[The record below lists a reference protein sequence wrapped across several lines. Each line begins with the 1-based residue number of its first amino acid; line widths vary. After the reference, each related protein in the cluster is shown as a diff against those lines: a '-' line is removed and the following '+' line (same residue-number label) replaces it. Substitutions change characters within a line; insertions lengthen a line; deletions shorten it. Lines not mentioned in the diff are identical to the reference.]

1 MIPFKEGVKGR
12 EFFDYLFDRQAL
24 LHYLGE
30 QPKEREIMLLL
41 FELEDLDEWFSVYAP
56 NVVTKAGEEILKIID
71 EILPL
76 NSKFFQLC
84 DDKYCIVFADI
95 DARRGIEFAH
105 ILKALIIER
114 KSCTNLSEVDV
125 MISSGI
131 AVGKVESIIPKVFSA
146 LKMAKKLFS
155 KIYFFD
161 ISDEVFKE
169 QQGKEISYNA
179 LIKDAV
185 QQGKIIPFYQP
196 IYDNKIKK
204 ITKFE
209 CLARLIDNQ
218 NNRVLYPFDFLA
230 QVRRMGFM
238 RSITFSII
246 NHSFK
251 TFAKNNL
258 EFSINITEEDLRDTQ
273 MIDYLRNRSQKY
285 QINPER
291 IIIELLEDIE
301 FDDDDLI
308 INNILILKDMGFKIA
323 VDDFGYANSNFGR
336 LIKMQIDYIKIDGR
350 FIKNM
355 DSNPMS
361 HKIVRSVAEFA
372 KNIGVQCIAEH
383 VHSKATQNL
392 AQKLGIEFS
401 QGYFI
406 GEAISNPL
414 SKAKS

>member
-1 MIPFKEGVKGR
+1 MISLKQQVKSR

-24 LHYLGE
+24 LHYLSE
-30 QPKEREIMLLL
+30 LPRDKEVMILL
-41 FELEDLDEWFSVYAP
+41 FELEDLDEWFSIYSP
-56 NVVTKAGEEILKIID
+56 NVVCKTGEEILTIIN

-76 NSKFFQLC
+76 EAKFFQIS
-84 DDKYCIVFADI
+84 DDKYCILFANT

-105 ILKALIIER
+105 ILKTLIIER

-125 MISSGI
+125 MISSGLVI
-131 AVGKVESIIPKVFSA
+131 GSVDIVIPKAFSA
-146 LKMAKKLFS
+146 IKQAKKLFS
-155 KIYFFD
+155 KIYFLD
-161 ISDEVFKE
+161 VSDEVFKE
-169 QQGKEISYNA
+169 QQGKEIAYNA

-196 IYDNKIKK
+196 IYDNKLQK

-209 CLARLIDNQ
+209 CLARLLDSQ
-218 NNRVLYPFDFLA
+218 NNRVLYPFDFLE

-238 RSITFSII
+238 RSITYSII
-246 NHSFK
+246 NNSFQ
-251 TFAKNNL
+251 TFSSNDL
-258 EFSINITEEDLRDTQ
+258 EFSINITEEDIRDTQ
-273 MIDYLRNRSQKY
+273 MIDYIRNRCQKY
-285 QINPER
+285 KINPSR
-291 IIIELLEDIE
+291 IIIEILEDIE

-308 INNILILKDMGFKIA
+308 VNNILILKDMGFKIA

-355 DSNPMS
+355 DSNPIS
-361 HKIVRSVAEFA
+361 YKIVRSVTEFA

-383 VHSKATQNL
+383 VHSKTTQNL
-392 AQKLGIEFS
+392 AKKLGIEFS

-406 GEAISNPL
+406 GEAVSHPSIDD
-414 SKAKS
+414 

>member
-1 MIPFKEGVKGR
+1 MISLKQQVKSR

-24 LHYLGE
+24 LHYLSE
-30 QPKEREIMLLL
+30 LPRDKEVMILL
-41 FELEDLDEWFSVYAP
+41 FELEDLDEWFSIYSP
-56 NVVTKAGEEILKIID
+56 NVVCKTGEEILTIIN

-76 NSKFFQLC
+76 EAKFFQIS
-84 DDKYCIVFADI
+84 DDKYCILFANT

-105 ILKALIIER
+105 ILKTLIIER

-125 MISSGI
+125 MISSGLVI
-131 AVGKVESIIPKVFSA
+131 GSVDIVIPKAFSA
-146 LKMAKKLFS
+146 IKQAKKLFS
-155 KIYFFD
+155 KIYFLD
-161 ISDEVFKE
+161 VSDEVFKE
-169 QQGKEISYNA
+169 QQGKEIAYNA

-196 IYDNKIKK
+196 IYDNKLQK

-209 CLARLIDNQ
+209 CLARLLDSQ
-218 NNRVLYPFDFLA
+218 NNRVLYPFDFLE

-238 RSITFSII
+238 RSITYSII
-246 NHSFK
+246 NNSFQ
-251 TFAKNNL
+251 TFSSNDL
-258 EFSINITEEDLRDTQ
+258 EFSINITEEDIRDTQ
-273 MIDYLRNRSQKY
+273 MIDYIRNRCQKY
-285 QINPER
+285 KINPSR
-291 IIIELLEDIE
+291 IIIEILEDIE

-308 INNILILKDMGFKIA
+308 VNNILILKDMGFKIA

-355 DSNPMS
+355 DSNPIS
-361 HKIVRSVAEFA
+361 HKIVRSVTEFA

-383 VHSKATQNL
+383 VHSKTTQNL
-392 AQKLGIEFS
+392 AKKLGIEFS

-406 GEAISNPL
+406 GEAVSHPSIDD
-414 SKAKS
+414 

>member
-1 MIPFKEGVKGR
+1 MISLKQQVKSR

-24 LHYLGE
+24 LHYLSE
-30 QPKEREIMLLL
+30 LPRDKEVMILL
-41 FELEDLDEWFSVYAP
+41 FELEDLDEWFSIYSP
-56 NVVTKAGEEILKIID
+56 NVVCKTGEEILTIIN

-76 NSKFFQLC
+76 EAKFFQIS
-84 DDKYCIVFADI
+84 DDKYCILFANT

-105 ILKALIIER
+105 ILKTLIIER

-125 MISSGI
+125 MISSGLVI
-131 AVGKVESIIPKVFSA
+131 GSVDIVIPKAFSA
-146 LKMAKKLFS
+146 IKQAKKLFS
-155 KIYFFD
+155 KIYFLD
-161 ISDEVFKE
+161 VSDEVFKE
-169 QQGKEISYNA
+169 QQGKEIAYNA

-196 IYDNKIKK
+196 IYDNKLQK

-209 CLARLIDNQ
+209 CLARLLDSQ
-218 NNRVLYPFDFLA
+218 NNRVLYPFDFLE

-238 RSITFSII
+238 RSITYSII
-246 NHSFK
+246 NNSFQ
-251 TFAKNNL
+251 TFSSNDL
-258 EFSINITEEDLRDTQ
+258 EFSINITEEDIRDTQ
-273 MIDYLRNRSQKY
+273 MIDYIRNRCQKY
-285 QINPER
+285 QINPSR
-291 IIIELLEDIE
+291 IIIEILEDIE

-308 INNILILKDMGFKIA
+308 VNNILILKDMGFKIA

-355 DSNPMS
+355 DSNPIS
-361 HKIVRSVAEFA
+361 HKIVRSVTEFA

-383 VHSKATQNL
+383 VHSKTTQNL
-392 AQKLGIEFS
+392 AKKLGIEFS

-406 GEAISNPL
+406 GEAVSHPSIDD
-414 SKAKS
+414 

>member
-1 MIPFKEGVKGR
+1 MISLKQQVKSR

-24 LHYLGE
+24 LHYLSE
-30 QPKEREIMLLL
+30 LPKDKEVMILL
-41 FELEDLDEWFSVYAP
+41 FELEDLDEWFSIYSP
-56 NVVTKAGEEILKIID
+56 NVVCKTGEEILTIIN

-76 NSKFFQLC
+76 EAKFFQIS
-84 DDKYCIVFADI
+84 DDKYCILFANT

-105 ILKALIIER
+105 ILKTLIIER

-125 MISSGI
+125 MISSGLVI
-131 AVGKVESIIPKVFSA
+131 GGVDIVIPKAFSA
-146 LKMAKKLFS
+146 IKQAKKLFS
-155 KIYFFD
+155 KIYFLD
-161 ISDEVFKE
+161 VSDDVFKE
-169 QQGKEISYNA
+169 QQGKEIAYNA

-196 IYDNKIKK
+196 IYDNKMQK

-209 CLARLIDNQ
+209 CLARLLDSQ
-218 NNRVLYPFDFLA
+218 NNRVLYPFDFLE

-238 RSITFSII
+238 RSITYSII
-246 NHSFK
+246 NNSFQ
-251 TFAKNNL
+251 TFSNNNL
-258 EFSINITEEDLRDTQ
+258 EFSINITEEDIRDTQ
-273 MIDYLRNRSQKY
+273 MIDYIRNRCQKY
-285 QINPER
+285 QINPNR
-291 IIIELLEDIE
+291 IIIEILEDIE

-308 INNILILKDMGFKIA
+308 VNNILILKDMGFKIA

-355 DSNPMS
+355 DSNPIS
-361 HKIVRSVAEFA
+361 HKIVRSVTEFA

-383 VHSKATQNL
+383 VHSKTTQNL
-392 AQKLGIEFS
+392 AKKLGIEFS

-406 GEAISNPL
+406 GEAVSHPSIND
-414 SKAKS
+414 

>member
-1 MIPFKEGVKGR
+1 MISLKQQVKSR

-24 LHYLGE
+24 LHYLSE
-30 QPKEREIMLLL
+30 LPKDKEVMILL
-41 FELEDLDEWFSVYAP
+41 FELEDLDEWFSIYSP
-56 NVVTKAGEEILKIID
+56 NVVCKTGEEILTIIN

-76 NSKFFQLC
+76 EAKFFQIS
-84 DDKYCIVFADI
+84 DDKYCILFANT

-105 ILKALIIER
+105 ILKTLIIER

-125 MISSGI
+125 MISSGLVI
-131 AVGKVESIIPKVFSA
+131 GSVDIVIPKAFSA
-146 LKMAKKLFS
+146 IKQAKKLFS
-155 KIYFFD
+155 KIYFLD
-161 ISDEVFKE
+161 VSDDVFKE
-169 QQGKEISYNA
+169 QQGKEIAYNA

-196 IYDNKIKK
+196 IYDNKMQK

-209 CLARLIDNQ
+209 CLARLLDSQ
-218 NNRVLYPFDFLA
+218 NNRVLYPFDFLE

-238 RSITFSII
+238 RSITYSII
-246 NHSFK
+246 NNSFQ
-251 TFAKNNL
+251 TFSNNNL
-258 EFSINITEEDLRDTQ
+258 EFSINITEEDIRDTQ
-273 MIDYLRNRSQKY
+273 MIDYIRNRCQKY
-285 QINPER
+285 QINPNR
-291 IIIELLEDIE
+291 IIIEILEDIE

-308 INNILILKDMGFKIA
+308 VNNILILKDMGFKIA

-355 DSNPMS
+355 DSNPIS
-361 HKIVRSVAEFA
+361 HKIVRSVTEFA

-383 VHSKATQNL
+383 VHSKTTQNL
-392 AQKLGIEFS
+392 AKKLGIEFS

-406 GEAISNPL
+406 GEAVSHPSIND
-414 SKAKS
+414 

>member
-1 MIPFKEGVKGR
+1 MISLKQQVKSR

-24 LHYLGE
+24 LHYLSE
-30 QPKEREIMLLL
+30 LPKDKEVMILL
-41 FELEDLDEWFSVYAP
+41 FELEDLDEWFSIYSP
-56 NVVTKAGEEILKIID
+56 NVVCKTGEEILTIIN

-76 NSKFFQLC
+76 EAKFFQIS
-84 DDKYCIVFADI
+84 DDKYCILFANT

-105 ILKALIIER
+105 ILKTLIIER

-125 MISSGI
+125 MISSGLVI
-131 AVGKVESIIPKVFSA
+131 GGVDIVIPKAFSA
-146 LKMAKKLFS
+146 IKQAKKLFS
-155 KIYFFD
+155 KIYFLD
-161 ISDEVFKE
+161 VSDDVFKE
-169 QQGKEISYNA
+169 QQGKEIAYNA

-196 IYDNKIKK
+196 IYDNKLQK

-209 CLARLIDNQ
+209 CLARLLDSQ
-218 NNRVLYPFDFLA
+218 NNRVLYPFDFLE

-238 RSITFSII
+238 RSITYSII
-246 NHSFK
+246 NNSFQ
-251 TFAKNNL
+251 TFSNNNL
-258 EFSINITEEDLRDTQ
+258 EFSINITEEDIRDTQ
-273 MIDYLRNRSQKY
+273 MIDYIRNRCQKY
-285 QINPER
+285 QINPNR
-291 IIIELLEDIE
+291 IIIEILEDIE

-308 INNILILKDMGFKIA
+308 VNNILILKDMGFKIA

-355 DSNPMS
+355 DSNPIS
-361 HKIVRSVAEFA
+361 HKIVRSVTEFA

-383 VHSKATQNL
+383 VHSKTTQNL
-392 AQKLGIEFS
+392 AKKLGIEFS

-406 GEAISNPL
+406 GEAVSHPSIND
-414 SKAKS
+414 